1 MKVRFLLPLL
11 ALVSWLPAV
20 AQIVPGTEVR
30 FKSKASFSAIAGYYR
45 FGVLT
50 STGKL
55 VCTMPSGASCLPAG
69 TGTVTS
75 VGLSAPTE
83 FTVTNSPVTGSGT
96 LTMNWATQPQ
106 GLVFA
111 SAISGTHVPGFR
123 LLDVSDLP
131 AHTHVAADITSG
143 VFDPARIITGG
154 ATNLNCLHVNGS
166 GQITVTGSDC
176 GAGGGSGIT
185 SLGGQTGATQTFS
198 KSDDTNVTLGITSL
212 TNNHAFTLGWTGTL
226 AKSRTLGTTVYT
238 DQLNNYTAG
247 MKQSFAASATTAGA
261 NFAGVSSDPSVLV
274 NGDVWM
280 NTTTNILK
288 GRFGGATKS
297 FAFTDSAMSGNT
309 TGNAATAT
317 AFDHTPTL
325 CSAGNYPLGILA
337 SGAATGCTAAS
348 GAPTGA
354 HYVTSTADGTLTNE
368 VVATGGDNIQRRPA
382 ETDSNG
388 GPFTIDWNPTDPTT
402 FVQTEEF
409 GVAGAAS
416 AAIGDLGWSLG
427 TIGAAPTVSK
437 VTGTWPNLGITRITT
452 TATSAQGGTLADG
465 GTMLFDN
472 LRDNTTWTSTFVFA
486 LGQTT
491 TTRFRIG
498 FANSITTTAPSN
510 GFWLRYDT
518 SAGFADAAF
527 TVETCASTC
536 TVGGTTYTV
545 NTAFHTLRISN
556 NGSGGISFQLDANA
570 VQTITTNVT
579 GGSVTPIMI
588 LVTDAA
594 STKTADFDFFA
605 IKLRG
610 LAR

>member
-1 MKVRFLLPLL
+1 MRIRFLFLLL
-11 ALVSWLPAV
+11 ALVSVVSAH
-20 AQIVPGTEVR
+20 AQIVPSSEVR
-30 FKSKASFSAIAGYYR
+30 FKSKASFPGIAGYYR
-45 FGVLT
+45 TGILT
-50 STGKL
+50 SSGNF
-55 VCTMPSGASCLPAG
+55 VCIKPNGTSCLGAG

-75 VGLSAPTE
+75 VGLAAPAQ
-83 FTVTNSPVTGSGT
+83 FTVTGSPITTTGT
-96 LTMNWATQPQ
+96 LTLNWATQPQ
-106 GLVFA
+106 GQVFA
-111 SAISGTHVPGFR
+111 SAVSGTQVPTFR
-123 LLDVSDLP
+123 LLVPSDLP
-131 AHTHVAADITSG
+131 AHVHDAADITTG
-143 VFDPARIITGG
+143 LIDPARILFGG
-154 ATNLNCLHVNGS
+154 VANSQCLHTDTLGR
-166 GQITVTGSDC
+166 ITLTGSDC
-176 GAGGGSGIT
+176 GAGGGGGIT
-185 SLGGQTGATQTFS
+185 SLNGLTGATQTFA

-212 TNNHAFTLGWTGTL
+212 TTTHTFTLGWTGTL

-247 MKQSFAASATTAGA
+247 MKQSFLASATTAGL
-261 NFAGVSSDPSVLV
+261 NFAGVTADPSALT
-274 NGDVWM
+274 NGDMWQ
-280 NTTTNILK
+280 NTTSNTLN
-288 GRFGGATKS
+288 GRFGGATKTI
-297 FAFTDSAMSGNT
+297 AFTDSALTGST

-354 HYVTSTADGTLTNE
+354 HYVVSTADATLTNE

-382 ETDSNG
+382 ETDTNG
-388 GPFTIDWNPTDPTT
+388 GPYTIDYNPTDPTT
-402 FVQTEEF
+402 FIQTEEF
-409 GVAGAAS
+409 GIAGSSS
-416 AAIGDLGWSLG
+416 ATVGDLGWSIG

-437 VTGTWPNLGITRITT
+437 VTGTWPNLGITRVTT
-452 TATSAQGGTLADG
+452 SATSTQGGTLADG

-472 LRDNTTWTSTFVFA
+472 LRDNTTWNATFVFA

-491 TTRFRIG
+491 ATRFRIG

-510 GFWLRYDT
+510 GFWLRFDT
-518 SAGFADAAF
+518 SAGFADTAF

-536 TVGGTTYTV
+536 TAGATTYTA

-556 NGSGGISFQLDANA
+556 NGTGGISFQLDANA
-570 VQTITTNVT
+570 VQTLTTNVT
-579 GGSVTPIMI
+579 GGAVTPIMI

-594 STKTADFDFFA
+594 AAKTADFDFFA